1 MNKRQEIIQYLI
13 NELKELQSV
22 KGAGTDAGLQ
32 VFDGF
37 TKVIPKEMESYI
49 VVQDTDC
56 SIEANHDRMW
66 EMSIT
71 VNVVLIDHA
80 VENVQAMRGVIQD
93 LWETVGIAYEKMK
106 AINGSLRLIPRMD
119 TIQIDEQEDVINGCL
134 IVFEVR
140 YKEVGWYSE

>member
-13 NELKELQSV
+13 NELKELQSI

-37 TKVIPKEMESYI
+37 TKVIPDDLESYL
-49 VVQDTDC
+49 VVQDTECAID
-56 SIEANHDRMW
+56 AVHDRMW
-66 EMSIT
+66 EMS
-71 VNVVLIDHA
+71 VAVDVFLIDYHI
-80 VENVQAMRGVIQD
+80 VNVQALRGVIQD

-106 AINGSLRLIPRMD
+106 VISGGLRLIPRSDGILMN
-119 TIQIDEQEDVINGCL
+119 EQEVLTIGC
-134 IVFEVR
+134 VVRFEVT